1 GRNCEPH
8 RHIIRRRDELGLL
21 GAAYA
26 NGSKDGVAHICYHA
40 TMFVEMQRKNAKD
53 IDYLQRIGAFR
64 FVQRFG
70 NSVRIWMIEM
80 FLVDLCARERFQK
93 IRELNGVVTMI
104 LNAYTLGRGEYRS
117 TTIELCGVKSHA
129 HIGDEGAQHQH
140 KIRRLDVLADML

>member
-1 GRNCEPH
+1 
-8 RHIIRRRDELGLL
+8 
-21 GAAYA
+21 
-26 NGSKDGVAHICYHA
+26 
-40 TMFVEMQRKNAKD
+40 
-53 IDYLQRIGAFR
+53 
-64 FVQRFG
+64 
-70 NSVRIWMIEM
+70 MIEM

-140 KIRRLDVLADML
+140 KIRRLDVLADMLVAAHRSAIHADVEPMVLTNRAFAQ